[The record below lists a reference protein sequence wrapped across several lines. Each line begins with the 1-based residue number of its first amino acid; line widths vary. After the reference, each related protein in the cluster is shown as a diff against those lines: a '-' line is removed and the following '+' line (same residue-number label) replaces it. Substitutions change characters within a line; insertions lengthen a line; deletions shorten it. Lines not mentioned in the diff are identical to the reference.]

1 MEPPVNLKTDSI
13 RTEKL
18 KVIQSIEEFTP
29 ELLRNNVVFG
39 QYGSGIID
47 GMPVIAYR
55 DEEKVSKDSYT
66 ETFVALKLHVN
77 NSRDFSVSYIGR

>member
-1 MEPPVNLKTDSI
+1 MEPPINLKTDSI

-39 QYGSGIID
+39 QYDKGIID
-47 GMPVIAYR
+47 GMPVPAYR
-55 DEEKVSKDSYT
+55 GEEKVKNT
-66 ETFVALKLHVN
+66 QNLAL
-77 NSRDFSVSYIGR
+77 